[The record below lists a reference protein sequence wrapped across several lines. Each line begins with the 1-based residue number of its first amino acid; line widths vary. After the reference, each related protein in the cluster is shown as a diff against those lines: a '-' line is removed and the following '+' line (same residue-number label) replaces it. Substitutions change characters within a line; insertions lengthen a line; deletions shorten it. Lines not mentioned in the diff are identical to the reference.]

1 MKAALFLLFIG
12 VVDSIE
18 DDVVVAEV
26 TTSNYAQETLF
37 FPLQLFP
44 CELDEGDMFY
54 FSYVDGVTEIRCG
67 EPPE

>member
-1 MKAALFLLFIG
+1 MKTAMFLLFIG
-12 VVDSIE
+12 LVDAIE
-18 DDVVVAEV
+18 DNVVAAEV
-26 TTSNYAQETLF
+26 STSQHTHEIMY

-44 CELDEGDMFY
+44 CELEEGDMFY